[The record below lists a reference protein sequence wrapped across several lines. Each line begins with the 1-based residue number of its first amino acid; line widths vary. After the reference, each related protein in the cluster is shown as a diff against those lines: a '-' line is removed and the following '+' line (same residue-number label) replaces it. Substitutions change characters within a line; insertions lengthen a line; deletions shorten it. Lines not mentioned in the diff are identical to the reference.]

1 MYTVNI
7 SVQSENI
14 CQCLCNECATSLCQQ
29 FNLKLARFARQ
40 HEAVLPGAAP
50 AASRAERGKEKMF
63 TLRNGKG
70 QRPRCKCQQCCPAR
84 SASAFK
90 VLLRSSTFR
99 GRPVTSVVKDRGI
112 NIYSWP
118 SISRVNHSPKKRKE
132 KKKKFQSPLKT
143 QSCGGLRPPCSG
155 PFDQPGSKGHFI

>member
-14 CQCLCNECATSLCQQ
+14 CQYLCNECATSLCQQ
-29 FNLKLARFARQ
+29 FNLKPARFARQ
-40 HEAVLPGAAP
+40 HEAVLPGTATAAFQ
-50 AASRAERGKEKMF
+50 AEREKEKMF
-63 TLRNGKG
+63 ILRNSKG

-90 VLLRSSTFR
+90 VLLRSLTFR
-99 GRPVTSVVKDRGI
+99 GRPITSVVKDRGI

-118 SISRVNHSPKKRKE
+118 SISRVNHSPKKQ
-132 KKKKFQSPLKT
+132 KKKIIPKPVKNT
-143 QSCGGLRPPCSG
+143 KLRWS
-155 PFDQPGSKGHFI
+155 QAALLRAIWSAQQ